1 MKRGLWMAKTANRIE
16 GTLFFLAVVLTAVGC
31 SSGTPPQKWPES
43 DPISGAAAL
52 QGKIAFESSLYYPR
66 HDFYNG
72 DITPTLKLIKGFRTC
87 QQTTEYTCG
96 AASLR
101 MVLDHWDLA
110 DKTERALAEEM
121 DIRPEDNPK
130 NGAFGC
136 SAAAMETALKNR
148 GVAILPRQEF
158 ETSEAFSEF
167 VKKQLSADCP
177 LLVEWSAWG
186 GHWTVIIGYDD
197 MGSPGIH
204 DDVLIMADPYDT
216 YDHCQDG
223 YTVIPFE
230 RFFYEWFDA
239 GVLSPGIIRQ
249 QYVAP
254 LKPDE
259 EEKES
264 IRGMGK

>member
-1 MKRGLWMAKTANRIE
+1 MKRDFWIAKTTNR
-16 GTLFFLAVVLTAVGC
+16 LAVLFFFLAAFLTAVGC
-31 SSGTPPQKWPES
+31 SSGTLPQKWPES
-43 DPISGAAAL
+43 DPVSGAAAL
-52 QGKIAFESSLYYPR
+52 QGKIRFESSPYYPR

-72 DITPTLKLIKGFRTC
+72 GVTPMLKLIEGFRTC

-101 MVLDHWDLA
+101 MVLDHWGLA
-110 DKTERALAEEM
+110 DKSERALAEET

-130 NGAFGC
+130 NGAYGC
-136 SAAAMETALKNR
+136 SAAAIETALKKR
-148 GVAILPRQEF
+148 GVAVLPRREF
-158 ETSEAFSEF
+158 EAPEAFVEF

-177 LLVEWSAWG
+177 LLVEWIAWG
-186 GHWTVIIGYDD
+186 GHWTVVIGYDG
-197 MGSPGIH
+197 MGTPGIH
-204 DDVLIMADPYDT
+204 DDVLSMADPYDT

-223 YTVIPFE
+223 YIVVPFE

-239 GVLSPGIIRQ
+239 GVLSPEITRR

-259 EEKES
+259 SEFS
-264 IRGMGK
+264 DD